1 MSTLDTKI
9 SFFAGYIFTVA
20 TSISFVGIA
29 SAALVGLVGGFFGL
43 LGKELYYAVK
53 NKIRSA
59 AFRVWMIGYWDK
71 FVSKWIEV
79 KNKF

>member
-1 MSTLDTKI
+1 MNVDTKI

-20 TSISFVGIA
+20 TSISILGIV

-43 LGKELYYAVK
+43 LGKELYYFTKDKV
-53 NKIRSA
+53 RSA
-59 AFRVWMIGYWDK
+59 KFRVKMIGYWDK
-71 FVSKWIEV
+71 FVSKWIHI